1 MNNQKSPG
9 GIFLVILGLI
19 VLIVLSFAIIPSKR
33 IILRIGL
40 ASIVLI
46 YLIYQTVSKQKN
58 KKDPKHDEKS

>member
-1 MNNQKSPG
+1 M
-9 GIFLVILGLI
+9 LGLI
-19 VLIVLSFAIIPSKR
+19 ALIVLSLVLPSKR

>member
-1 MNNQKSPG
+1 MGNQNRPG
-9 GIFLVILGLI
+9 GIFLAMLGLI
-19 VLIVLSFAIIPSKR
+19 ALIVLSLVLPSKR